1 MSDYYPVYLNLK
13 GRPCVIIGGGRVA
26 EGKISRLR
34 EAGARI
40 TVISPQVTEEIRAAA
55 QQGQLQWCDREY
67 QEGDLQ
73 NAFLA
78 VAATNVRSV
87 NRQIFQ
93 EAERQN
99 VLLNVVDDA
108 PLCTFIA
115 PSIVERG
122 PVTLAISTAG
132 ASPALARKLRE
143 SLTNDPVLDWADL
156 AGVMSQVRSQIKKQG
171 AVVDPQRWQCCLSSQ
186 LLDLARSGRQE
197 EAGAKL
203 LSDLLD
209 GDTPR
214 LCPRIDECLPQ
225 GCTSKP
231 LAQSDA

>member
-1 MSDYYPVYLNLK
+1 MSEYYPVYLNLK
-13 GRPCVIIGGGRVA
+13 GRHCVIFGGGRVA

-40 TVISPQVTEEIRAAA
+40 TVISPQVTSEIRAAA
-55 QQGQLQWCDREY
+55 QEGQLQWCDREY
-67 QEGDLQ
+67 QDGDMEQ
-73 NAFLA
+73 AFLA
-78 VAATNVRSV
+78 IAATNVRSV

-93 EAERQN
+93 EAERHN

-143 SLTNDPVLDWADL
+143 SLTNNPVLDWADL
-156 AGVMSQVRSQIKKQG
+156 AGVMSQVRGQIKKQG
-171 AVVDPQRWQCCLSSQ
+171 SVVDPQRWQCCLSSQ
-186 LLDLARSGRQE
+186 LLDLARSGHQE
-197 EAGAKL
+197 QAGAKL

-209 GDTPR
+209 GETPG

-225 GCTSKP
+225 GCSSKP
-231 LAQSDA
+231 NGQSS

>member
-13 GRPCVIIGGGRVA
+13 GKPCVIIGGGRVA
-26 EGKISRLR
+26 EGKISKLR
-34 EAGARI
+34 EAGATI
-40 TVISPQVTEEIRAAA
+40 TVISPQVTNAIRAAA
-55 QQGQLQWCDREY
+55 QEGQLKWCERED
-67 QEGDLQ
+67 QDGDLQ
-73 NAFLA
+73 RAFLA
-78 VAATNVRSV
+78 IAATNVRSV

-143 SLTNDPVLDWADL
+143 SLTHDPVLDWADL

-171 AVVDPQRWQCCLSSQ
+171 TLVDPQRWQCSLSSQ
-186 LLDLARSGRQE
+186 LLDLARSGRE
-197 EAGAKL
+197 EQAGVKL

-209 GDTPR
+209 GETPE
-214 LCPRIDECLPQ
+214 LCPTIDQCLPQ
-225 GCTSKP
+225 GCSRKP
-231 LAQSDA
+231 QGRSNR

>member
-13 GRPCVIIGGGRVA
+13 GRTCIIIGGGRVA

-34 EAGARI
+34 EAGAGI
-40 TVISPQVTEEIRAAA
+40 TVISPQVTPVIRAAA
-55 QQGQLQWCDREY
+55 QEGHLEWRDREY
-67 QEGDLQ
+67 QDGDLQ
-73 NAFLA
+73 EAFLA
-78 VAATNVRSV
+78 IAATNVRSV

-93 EAERQN
+93 EAERLN

-122 PVTLAISTAG
+122 PVTLAISTGG

-143 SLTNDPVLDWADL
+143 SLANDPVLDWADM
-156 AGVMSQVRSQIKKQG
+156 AGVMSQVRGQIKQQG
-171 AVVDPQRWQCCLSSQ
+171 AVVDPQRWQCCLSSR
-186 LLDLARSGRQE
+186 LLDLARSGNQE
-197 EAGAKL
+197 QAGAKL

-209 GDTPR
+209 GSNPE
-214 LCPRIDECLPQ
+214 LCSSIDQCLPQ
-225 GCTSKP
+225 GCSSKP
-231 LAQSDA
+231 PGSSS

>member
-13 GRPCVIIGGGRVA
+13 GKPCVIIGGGRVA
-26 EGKISRLR
+26 EGKISKLR
-34 EAGARI
+34 DAGAKI
-40 TVISPQVTEEIRAAA
+40 TVISPQVTPAIRSAA
-55 QQGQLQWCDREY
+55 QDGQLEWCEKEY
-67 QEGDLQ
+67 QDGDLQ
-73 NAFLA
+73 QAFLA
-78 VAATNVRSV
+78 IAATNVRGV
-87 NRQIFQ
+87 NRQIFE

-156 AGVMSQVRSQIKKQG
+156 AGVMSQVRSELKKQG

-186 LLDLARSGRQE
+186 LLDLARSGAEE

-203 LSDLLD
+203 LSSLLD
-209 GDTPR
+209 GKTPN
-214 LCPRIDECLPQ
+214 LCPRVDRCLPQ
-225 GCTSKP
+225 GCSSKP
-231 LAQSDA
+231 HGQSS

>member
-13 GRPCVIIGGGRVA
+13 GRPCVILGGGRVA

-40 TVISPQVTEEIRAAA
+40 TVISPQVTPAIRAAA
-55 QQGQLQWCDREY
+55 QEGHLNWCDREY
-67 QEGDLQ
+67 QDGDLLQ
-73 NAFLA
+73 AFLA
-78 VAATNVRSV
+78 IAATNVRGV

-143 SLTNDPVLDWADL
+143 SLTHDPVLDWADL
-156 AGVMSQVRSQIKKQG
+156 AGVMSQVRSQVKKRG

-186 LLDLARSGRQE
+186 LLDLARSGRQDQ
-197 EAGAKL
+197 AGAKL
-203 LSDLLD
+203 LSNLLD
-209 GDTPR
+209 AETPE
-214 LCPRIDECLPQ
+214 LCPRIDQCLPQ
-225 GCTSKP
+225 GCSSKP
-231 LAQSDA
+231 HGQSS

>member
-13 GRPCVIIGGGRVA
+13 GRPCVILGGGRVA

-34 EAGARI
+34 EAGATI
-40 TVISPQVTEEIRAAA
+40 TVISPQVTPVIRTAA
-55 QQGQLQWCDREY
+55 QEGQLKWCEREY
-67 QEGDLQ
+67 QDGDLEQ
-73 NAFLA
+73 AFLA
-78 VAATNVRSV
+78 IAATNVRSV
-87 NRQIFQ
+87 NREIFQ

-122 PVTLAISTAG
+122 PVTLAISTGG

-143 SLTNDPVLDWADL
+143 SLTHDPVLDWADL
-156 AGVMSQVRSQIKKQG
+156 AGVMSQVRNQVKKQG

-186 LLDLARSGRQE
+186 LLDLARSGRE
-197 EAGAKL
+197 EQAGAKL

-209 GDTPR
+209 GKTPE
-214 LCPRIDECLPQ
+214 LCPRIDQCLPQ
-225 GCTSKP
+225 GCSIKP
-231 LAQSDA
+231 HGQSS

>member
-13 GRPCVIIGGGRVA
+13 GRPCVIFGGGRVA

-34 EAGARI
+34 GAGARI
-40 TVISPQVTEEIRAAA
+40 TVISPQVTPVIRTAA
-55 QQGQLQWCDREY
+55 QEGQLKWCEREY
-67 QEGDLQ
+67 QDGDLQ
-73 NAFLA
+73 QAFLA
-78 VAATNVRSV
+78 IAATNVPSV

-143 SLTNDPVLDWADL
+143 SLTHDPVLDWADL
-156 AGVMSQVRSQIKKQG
+156 AGVMSQVRSQIKSKG
-171 AVVDPQRWQCCLSSQ
+171 PWWTPNVGSVAFPPNCWTWPGRASRSRPAPNYFPICLM
-186 LLDLARSGRQE
+186 
-197 EAGAKL
+197 AKL
-203 LSDLLD
+203 QNSV
-209 GDTPR
+209 PR
-214 LCPRIDECLPQ
+214 
-225 GCTSKP
+225 
-231 LAQSDA
+231 

>member
-13 GRPCVIIGGGRVA
+13 GRPCVIFGGGGVA

-40 TVISPQVTEEIRAAA
+40 TVISPQVTPAIQAAA
-55 QQGQLQWCDREY
+55 QEGQLKWCDRKY
-67 QEGDLQ
+67 QDGDLQ
-73 NAFLA
+73 QAFLA
-78 VAATNVRSV
+78 IAATNVRSV
-87 NRQIFQ
+87 NRKIFQ

-99 VLLNVVDDA
+99 VLVNVVDDA

-122 PVTLAISTAG
+122 LVTLAISTAG

-143 SLTNDPVLDWADL
+143 SLTQDPILDWADL
-156 AGVMSQVRSQIKKQG
+156 VGVISQVRSQVKKQG

-186 LLDLARSGRQE
+186 LLDLARSGGQE
-197 EAGAKL
+197 QAGAKL
-203 LSDLLD
+203 LSGLLD
-209 GDTPR
+209 GETPE
-214 LCPRIDECLPQ
+214 LCPRIDQCLPQ
-225 GCTSKP
+225 GCSSKP
-231 LAQSDA
+231 NGQSS

>member
-1 MSDYYPVYLNLK
+1 MSDYYPVYVNLK
-13 GRPCVIIGGGRVA
+13 DKPCVIIGGGRVA
-26 EGKISRLR
+26 EGKISRMR

-40 TVISPQVTEEIRAAA
+40 TVISPQVTPAIRAAA
-55 QQGQLQWCDREY
+55 QKGHLNWCDREY
-67 QEGDLQ
+67 QDGDLQ
-73 NAFLA
+73 QAFLA
-78 VAATNVRSV
+78 IAATNVRSV

-122 PVTLAISTAG
+122 TVTLAISTAG

-143 SLTNDPVLDWADL
+143 SLTHDPILDWADL
-156 AGVMSQVRSQIKKQG
+156 AGVISQVRSQVRKQG
-171 AVVDPQRWQCCLSSQ
+171 AEVDPQRWQCCLSSQ
-186 LLDLARSGRQE
+186 LLDLARSGDQE
-197 EAGAKL
+197 QAGAKL

-209 GDTPR
+209 DGTPE
-214 LCPRIDECLPQ
+214 LCPRIDQCLPE
-225 GCTSKP
+225 GCSSYNHG
-231 LAQSDA
+231 QSS

>member
-1 MSDYYPVYLNLK
+1 MTSSSGLF
-13 GRPCVIIGGGRVA
+13 
-26 EGKISRLR
+26 
-34 EAGARI
+34 AGFRI
-40 TVISPQVTEEIRAAA
+40 HLTTV
-55 QQGQLQWCDREY
+55 
-67 QEGDLQ
+67 
-73 NAFLA
+73 AFLA
-78 VAATNVRSV
+78 IAATNVRGV
-87 NRQIFQ
+87 NRQIFE

-156 AGVMSQVRSQIKKQG
+156 AGVMSQVRSELKKQG

-186 LLDLARSGRQE
+186 LLDLARSGAEEEHAPRPRQVD
-197 EAGAKL
+197 AAATVRMR
-203 LSDLLD
+203 SR
-209 GDTPR
+209 TSPPFTAPSPR
-214 LCPRIDECLPQ
+214 PPALPPRTGSAP
-225 GCTSKP
+225 G
-231 LAQSDA
+231 